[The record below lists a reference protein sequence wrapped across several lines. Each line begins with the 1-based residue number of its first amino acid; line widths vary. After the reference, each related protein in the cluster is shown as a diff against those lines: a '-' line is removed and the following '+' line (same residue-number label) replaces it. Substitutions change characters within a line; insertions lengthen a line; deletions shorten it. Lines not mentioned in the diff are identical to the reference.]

1 MPSHRGAVQSAT
13 ALASKEKQEGI
24 WQRYNQKSWIRGS
37 QHFHRQNSQLL
48 REGLIAGILGA
59 ATIAVWFL
67 IVDSVRGQ
75 PFYTP
80 SILGTALFKDG
91 VTTPESLGVDLEVVF
106 LFTWVHGLVF
116 TAVGWLA
123 SWLLGIAER
132 NPQIGFGILLFF
144 VVFEFGFI
152 SVCHVLAEPV
162 LHALA
167 WPAIIV
173 GNLLAAIAMGAYFW
187 RHHLDMHIE
196 P

>member
-1 MPSHRGAVQSAT
+1 MATIQSKVVDPGLSTFSSAE
-13 ALASKEKQEGI
+13 L
-24 WQRYNQKSWIRGS
+24 
-37 QHFHRQNSQLL
+37 SQLL
-48 REGLIAGILGA
+48 REGLIAGVIGA
-59 ATIAVWFL
+59 TTIAVWFL

-75 PFYTP
+75 PLYTP

-91 VTTPESLGVDLEVVF
+91 VTAPESLGIDLEAVF
-106 LFTWVHGLVF
+106 MFTWVHGLVF

-167 WPAIIV
+167 WPAVVI
-173 GNLLAAIAMGAYFW
+173 GNLLAAVAMGAYFW
-187 RHHLDMHIE
+187 RHHLDMHVE

>member
-1 MPSHRGAVQSAT
+1 MATLQSKVMDSGLPKFSSAE
-13 ALASKEKQEGI
+13 L
-24 WQRYNQKSWIRGS
+24 
-37 QHFHRQNSQLL
+37 SQLL

-67 IVDSVRGQ
+67 IVDSLHGQ

-80 SILGTALFKDG
+80 SILGAALFKDG
-91 VTTPESLGVDLEVVF
+91 VTTPDSLGVDLEVVF

-116 TAVGWLA
+116 TAVGWLT

-132 NPQIGFGILLFF
+132 NPQLGFGILLFF

-167 WPAIIV
+167 RPAIIV
-173 GNLLAAIAMGAYFW
+173 GNLLAAIAMAAYFW